1 MTITPHPAI
10 QQSEPDYPEIIPFDG
25 AEVPDYQPG
34 MLPAVLEDWAA
45 DVSECM
51 DYTPIDMAAACAV
64 IVAGTAIGRHCAIQ
78 PKQAVTTYRRYPLL
92 WGMLVSPSGIKKTP
106 VLDQM
111 AAPLFEYERDHSELV
126 DPRWSEW
133 SARVRAARL
142 DMAAAEKRYQAARA
156 SNDEEG
162 VQAALAEMA
171 DAEVRANEP
180 EPIDR
185 LIVKDS
191 TYEAL
196 EDIMARTHR
205 GLLLKMDETAQ
216 FLKRL
221 EQDRNAA
228 ERQFYLWSWQPGSPY
243 IIDRKTRRAR
253 PGEGGLAVLG
263 AAQPDALRRL
273 IQGINAGGA
282 SNDGLLQRFQVMVM
296 PRMERGAYVDR
307 PINEVARG
315 QYERAIRDLLKYDW
329 ADPDRRQPH
338 VFTFDELAQSR
349 FRQWSNRNMQAV
361 HSEQTGSAFA
371 SHLAKY
377 DTLISALALIFEL
390 VENPIAEQVG
400 LESFNRAERYTEYLR
415 GHAEAIYG
423 IGQPMHVQDAI
434 SLLTRFQKGK
444 WPDRLAQA
452 FNARDAQQA
461 RLLGRNGIRSERYQA
476 AINEL
481 ATRGYLIP
489 IHNGRAFAWNPALTQ
504 QDAS

>member
-1 MTITPHPAI
+1 MNTAPHPAI
-10 QQSEPDYPEIIPFDG
+10 QQSEPEIPEIIPFDG

-51 DYTPIDMAAACAV
+51 DGAPIDMAAACAV

-78 PKQAVTTYRRYPLL
+78 PKRAVTTYRRYPLL
-92 WGMLVSPSGIKKTP
+92 WGMLVAPSGVKKTP
-106 VLDQM
+106 IIDQM
-111 AAPLFEYERDHSELV
+111 TAPLFEYERDRAEQIAQ
-126 DPRWSEW
+126 RRAEW

-142 DMAAAEKRYQAARA
+142 DLAAAEKRYQTARA
-156 SNDEEG
+156 SEDEAG
-162 VQAALAEMA
+162 ARSALAEMA
-171 DAEVRANEP
+171 DAEARASEP
-180 EPIDR
+180 EPIER
-185 LIVKDS
+185 LLVTDT

-196 EDIMARTHR
+196 EDIMASTRR

-216 FLKRL
+216 FIKRL

-228 ERQFYLWSWQPGSPY
+228 ERQFYLWSWQPGTPY
-243 IIDRKTRRAR
+243 TIDRKTRRAR
-253 PGEGGLAVLG
+253 PAEGGLAVLG

-296 PRMERGAYVDR
+296 PRIEGSGYVDR
-307 PINEVARG
+307 PINEIARG
-315 QYERAIRDLLKYDW
+315 QYEHAIRDLFKYDW
-329 ADPDRRQPH
+329 ADPERCQPH
-338 VFTFDELAQSR
+338 VFTFDELAQNR
-349 FRQWSNRNMQAV
+349 FRQWSQRNAQAV
-361 HSEQTGSAFA
+361 RSEQTGSAFA

-390 VENPIAEQVG
+390 VENPLAERVG
-400 LESFNRAERYTEYLR
+400 LDSFQRAERYTEYLR

-444 WPDRLAQA
+444 WPERLIQA
-452 FNARDAQQA
+452 FSARDAQQA

-481 ATRGYLIP
+481 GVA
-489 IHNGRAFAWNPALTQ
+489 
-504 QDAS
+504 